1 MARTFALYRIS
12 QANGGRGGDKS
23 ATFIQDGRQINRGLE
38 VSFAGDLVR
47 GLHAILSASF
57 LTPSGTSRRTH
68 CWGKSASVIQGATER
83 VCQAGTFLRSNA

>member
-1 MARTFALYRIS
+1 
-12 QANGGRGGDKS
+12 
-23 ATFIQDGRQINRGLE
+23 
-38 VSFAGDLVR
+38 
-47 GLHAILSASF
+47 